1 MVVFICKSSSNILKF
16 RNYRWSLQ
24 TIWKT
29 KSLQTRYFWQVKA
42 ICEFL
47 TQLGI
52 HSEYWR
58 KSDIWVIEIKFAR
71 KVFRKRFCLIRCR
84 RQLLMAARIA
94 YLSFLRALLAVLLAC
109 FFFWTRENNF
119 LIKKCLSFW
128 WFFLLL
134 SYVPKS
140 TYLNSF

>member
-1 MVVFICKSSSNILKF
+1 MKPSNNLENEISSDQILLTSQGFLWISYPAWDSQWILHSFI
-16 RNYRWSLQ
+16 
-24 TIWKT
+24 
-29 KSLQTRYFWQVKA
+29 TR
-42 ICEFL
+42 
-47 TQLGI
+47 
-52 HSEYWR
+52 R
-58 KSDIWVIEIKFAR
+58 KSDIWVIESKFAR

-84 RQLLMAARIA
+84 RQLLMAGRIA

-109 FFFWTRENNF
+109 FFFWTRKNNF